1 MKNHSVDQKIVR
13 KEVLKEVVSLKTSVM
28 FYDSIQWFTL
38 NDVLYWNSKE
48 QYEMLALSSFVH
60 NNVRNTMATSEM

>member
-1 MKNHSVDQKIVR
+1 MKNHSVDQKVVR

-48 QYEMLALSSFVH
+48 QYKHKTTSFI
-60 NNVRNTMATSEM
+60 NNYKYLNK